1 LWPGYGENS
10 RVLKWI
16 FDRLDGKANATKT
29 AIGYLPSPA
38 DIDVSGLNVTEA
50 DMNAL
55 LSIDSEGWK
64 SALPQMRDHYA
75 QFGAKLPAPL
85 TTALDEL
92 ESSLK

>member
-1 LWPGYGENS
+1 M
-10 RVLKWI
+10 
-16 FDRLDGKANATKT
+16 RLGRRSNATKT

-38 DIDVSGLNVTEA
+38 DIDVSGLNVTDA

-55 LSIDSEGWK
+55 LSIDAEGWK

-75 QFGAKLPAPL
+75 QFGAKIPATL
-85 TTALDEL
+85 ATALKEL